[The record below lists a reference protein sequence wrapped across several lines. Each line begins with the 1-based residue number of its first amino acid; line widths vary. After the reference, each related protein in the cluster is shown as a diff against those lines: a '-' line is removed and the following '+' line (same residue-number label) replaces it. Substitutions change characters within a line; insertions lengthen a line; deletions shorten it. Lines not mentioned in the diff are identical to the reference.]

1 MVLVWKLELAK
12 FKGSDMLLIHVVPE
26 AMTVDTNISLPGIV
40 VDVDDTKRK
49 MLDTVA
55 PRVETCSCVV
65 PLRVSKLLLLI
76 LFAVLGIVRPA
87 MPVPKAAAPRAA
99 PKTPAPWPANPP
111 KIPPIPKS
119 I

>member
-1 MVLVWKLELAK
+1 
-12 FKGSDMLLIHVVPE
+12 MLLIHVVPGDII
-26 AMTVDTNISLPGIV
+26 VDTKISLPGSV
-40 VDVDDTKRK
+40 NDVDDTKRK
-49 MLDTVA
+49 MLDITV
-55 PRVETCSCVV
+55 PIVETCSCVV